1 MSKHS
6 VVIIGGGFAGVF
18 AAHTLLQRGITVTL
32 VSQTNHF
39 TFTPLLH
46 EVATGSLI
54 AHDATFE
61 YEGFFH
67 SKSFHFVRGRV
78 VHIDR
83 QAKEIELEE
92 GGRVAYGILVVATGS
107 VTNEY
112 AIKGVEH
119 AYVLKSIEDAVE
131 LKRAMLARAQDLK
144 RHVSVTVVGGG
155 PTGLELIFD
164 IDRMLKAL
172 KRRARGSDYD
182 LRLVH
187 ATDVFCRG
195 GGERIQAYI
204 GRALKRARIEVV
216 CGAYAQAITPS
227 QVHTSVGSFHSD
239 VTILCAG
246 VRPQTD
252 AFRGDLAL
260 DKQGHIPVH
269 SSMQSVEDPH
279 VFAIGDV
286 VTIGNQPPPKL
297 AQTAVRQAA
306 IAAHN
311 IGCLLKDKNAILTN
325 YKPNVIGVLFSLGYG
340 DGVGTIG
347 SVMVKGVFAWYLWRT
362 VYLFK
367 TPGLWNKLR
376 VAFSWTM
383 DLFQGRNLTEL

>member
-1 MSKHS
+1 MSTHP
-6 VVIIGGGFAGVF
+6 VVIVGGGFAGVST
-18 AAHTLLQRGITVTL
+18 AKELLKRGVHVTL

-67 SKSFHFVRGRV
+67 DRKLRFVRERV
-78 VHIDR
+78 VRIDR
-83 QAKEIELEE
+83 QAKEVVLEG
-92 GGRVAYGILVVATGS
+92 GGRVVYAFLVVAVGS
-107 VTNEY
+107 TTNRY
-112 AIKGVEH
+112 DIKGAHNAFE
-119 AYVLKSIEDAVE
+119 LKSIEDALA
-131 LKRAMLARAQDLK
+131 LKRGILARAQDLK

-164 IDRMLKAL
+164 IDRMLRAL

-195 GGERIQAYI
+195 GGERVQAYI
-204 GRALKRARIEVV
+204 ARALKRAKIEVV
-216 CGAYAQAITPS
+216 CNAQALEIGESNVT
-227 QVHTSVGSFHSD
+227 TSAGVFHSD
-239 VTILCAG
+239 VTVLTAG
-246 VRPQTD
+246 VRPNTD
-252 AFRGDLAL
+252 AFAKDLAL
-260 DKQGHIPVH
+260 DARGHIPVH
-269 SSMQSVEDPH
+269 PSLQTIEDSH
-279 VFAIGDV
+279 VFAVGDV
-286 VTIGNQPPPKL
+286 IAIDGAPVPKL
-297 AQTAVRQAA
+297 AQTAVRQAV
-306 IAAHN
+306 IAARN
-311 IGCLLKDKNAILTN
+311 IARLRQDKQAELVP
-325 YKPNVIGVLFSLGYG
+325 YRPSVFGMLFSLGYG

-347 SVMVKGVFAWYLWRT
+347 PIIVKGAFAWYIWRT

-367 TPGLWNKLR
+367 TPGIWNKLR